1 VAPDR
6 FCYARPSAGLA
17 GGAWNGF
24 AKEDETMLGLAKA
37 ERSVSRLKDLDIADL
52 QDQLDTLRDY
62 MHELTATV
70 GRGATRH
77 FGRAR
82 DFASEAAQEAEEA
95 MKDNLAASLVL
106 AVGLGIVVGYFIRRG
121 TE

>member
-1 VAPDR
+1 
-6 FCYARPSAGLA
+6 
-17 GGAWNGF
+17 
-24 AKEDETMLGLAKA
+24 MLGLAKA

-52 QDQLDTLRDY
+52 QDQLDTLGDY

-70 GRGATRH
+70 GRGASRH

-106 AVGLGIVVGYFIRRG
+106 AVGLGIVVGYFIRRSS
-121 TE
+121 E